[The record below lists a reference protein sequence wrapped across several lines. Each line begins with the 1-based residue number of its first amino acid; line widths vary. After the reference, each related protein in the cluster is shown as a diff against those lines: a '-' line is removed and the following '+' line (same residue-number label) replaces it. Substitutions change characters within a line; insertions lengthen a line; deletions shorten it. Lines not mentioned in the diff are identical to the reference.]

1 MYQKPLL
8 YRVIVSVTKP
18 IISRVIAVKL
28 ILLLL
33 VLFSFPAWAGTSRND
48 SLQKQFNNLKGADKV
63 AFLTN
68 NAGKELSGD
77 ASFLKS
83 GIKGILADP
92 SILKQKGSLDSLY
105 KLLKVLSKYQ
115 SVELSRPL
123 VLAGTEA
130 ALEQDDHERA
140 FLFELAFSDLFYD
153 LNQAD
158 SATVYLDKASE
169 IVKENNLDSQEHL
182 LMSRRA
188 RIAEMKGRKLEALE
202 LFLQAAR
209 VYQAKNMQT
218 ELAVIYDNIGILHM
232 GFHNNAEA
240 VKYLKMAEAINQKPG
255 LENQRNITYINL
267 GVAYKEYD
275 SLAES
280 VKWYKKSIALSR
292 QLHDEFQLA
301 RVYFNL
307 GNALQLSGQLDEA
320 KTLYDSSLYYCN
332 KLNIDYGV
340 LLITINM
347 GEWHLLRK
355 EYAAA
360 LECLS
365 TAEKKLKSYNLPTET
380 EEVLRLFALVY
391 EATGNYPAA
400 LKNYKAHILLK
411 DSIEGAKTKRSILE
425 LQARY
430 EQERSLKEIASLNLA
445 IQAGKASTRLYIII
459 FIVIIV
465 VLLAAGTYLFINR
478 RISLY
483 KARIALQENEKLR
496 LEMEAKDKDLMSKA
510 VYMGHLN
517 EIVSGME
524 TRLKELLP
532 SSSEENAGQLRIIMQ
547 DLKTESKQGTW
558 KEFDVRFEQ
567 VHQDF
572 SARLLAAYPTLS
584 PAEIRICSFLRLN
597 MTSKDIALLTNR
609 SIRTI
614 ENTRNSIRSKMKL
627 SPESNLVSHL
637 LAI

>member
-1 MYQKPLL
+1 MYQRPLL
-8 YRVIVSVTKP
+8 HRVRVRVTKP
-18 IISRVIAVKL
+18 LTSKVFAVKC
-28 ILLLL
+28 ILLLQ

-48 SLQKQFNNLKGADKV
+48 SLQKQFNSLKGADKIT
-63 AFLTN
+63 FLAN

-83 GIKGILADP
+83 GIKSILADP

-105 KLLKVLSKYQ
+105 KLVKVLSKYQ
-115 SVELSRPL
+115 SVKLARPL
-123 VLAGTEA
+123 VFAGAGA
-130 ALEQDDHERA
+130 ALEQDNHALA
-140 FLFELAFSDLFYD
+140 FLFELAFSDLFFD

-169 IVKENNLDSQEHL
+169 IVNENNLDSQEHL

-188 RIAEMKGRKLEALE
+188 RIAEFNGRKLEALE

-209 VYQAKNMQT
+209 FYQAKNMQT
-218 ELAVIYDNIGILHM
+218 ELAVIYDNIGTLHM
-232 GFHNNAEA
+232 GLNNNAEA
-240 VKYLKMAEAINQKPG
+240 VKYLKMANAINQKPG

-280 VKWYKKSIALSR
+280 VNWYKKSIALSR
-292 QLHDEFQLA
+292 QQNDEFQLA
-301 RVYFNL
+301 RVYFNM
-307 GNALQLSGQLDEA
+307 GNAEQLMGHLPAA
-320 KTLYDSSLYYCN
+320 KALYDSSLYYCN
-332 KLNIDYGV
+332 RLNIDYGV

-360 LECLS
+360 LECLN
-365 TAEKKLKSYNLPTET
+365 TAEKKLKNYNLPIET
-380 EEVLRLFALVY
+380 DEVLRLYSLVY

-400 LKNYKAHILLK
+400 LQNYKAHIVLK

-425 LQARY
+425 LQSGY
-430 EQERSLKEIASLNLA
+430 EQERSLKEIASLNVA
-445 IQAGKASTRLYIII
+445 IQSGKASTRLYIIFLI
-459 FIVIIV
+459 IIIV
-465 VLLAAGTYLFINR
+465 VLLAFGTYLFINR
-478 RISLY
+478 RISVY
-483 KARIALQENEKLR
+483 KARIVLQENEKLR
-496 LEMEAKDKDLMSKA
+496 LEMETKDKDLMSKA

-517 EIVSGME
+517 EIVSGIE
-524 TRLKELLP
+524 TRLQEMLP
-532 SSSEENAGQLRIIMQ
+532 SSSEENAGQLRKIMH
-547 DLKTESKQGTW
+547 DLKTEGRKGTW

-609 SIRTI
+609 SIRTV

-627 SPESNLVSHL
+627 LPEANLASHL

>member
-1 MYQKPLL
+1 MYQRPLL
-8 YRVIVSVTKP
+8 HRVIVRVTKP
-18 IISRVIAVKL
+18 LTSKVIAVKF

-33 VLFSFPAWAGTSRND
+33 VLVSFPAWAGTSRND
-48 SLQKQFNNLKGADKV
+48 SLQKQFDHLKGADKIT
-63 AFLTN
+63 FLAS

-77 ASFLKS
+77 ASFLKL

-105 KLLKVLSKYQ
+105 KLLKILSKYQ
-115 SVELSRPL
+115 SVKLARPL
-123 VLAGTEA
+123 VFAGARA
-130 ALEQDDHERA
+130 ALEQDNHALA
-140 FLFELAFSDLFYD
+140 FLFELAFSDLFFD

-169 IVKENNLDSQEHL
+169 IVNENNLDSQEHL

-188 RIAEMKGRKLEALE
+188 RIAELRGRKLEALE

-209 VYQAKNMQT
+209 LYQSKNMQT
-218 ELAVIYDNIGILHM
+218 ELAVIYDNIGTLHM
-232 GFHNNAEA
+232 SLNNNAEA
-240 VKYLKMAEAINQKPG
+240 VKYLKMANAINQKPG

-275 SLAES
+275 SLTES

-292 QLHDEFQLA
+292 LVNDEFQLA
-301 RVYFNL
+301 RVYFNM
-307 GNALQLSGQLDEA
+307 GNAEQLMGHLPEA

-360 LECLS
+360 LECLN
-365 TAEKKLKSYNLPTET
+365 TAEKKLKNYNLPTET
-380 EEVLRLFALVY
+380 DELLRLFALVY

-400 LKNYKAHILLK
+400 LKNFKAYTLLK

-425 LQARY
+425 LQSGY
-430 EQERSLKEIASLNLA
+430 EQERSLKEIASLNVA
-445 IQAGKASTRLYIII
+445 IQSGKASTRLYIIFLI
-459 FIVIIV
+459 IIIV
-465 VLLAAGTYLFINR
+465 VLLALGTYLFINR

-496 LEMEAKDKDLMSKA
+496 LEMETKDKDLMSKA

-517 EIVSGME
+517 EIVSGIE
-524 TRLKELLP
+524 TQLQELLP
-532 SSSEENAGQLRIIMQ
+532 SSSEENAGQLRKIMR
-547 DLKTESKQGTW
+547 DLKTEGRKGTW

-572 SARLLAAYPTLS
+572 SARLLAGYPTLS

-609 SIRTI
+609 SIRTV

-627 SPESNLVSHL
+627 PPEANLASHL